1 MVIIF
6 WFPCIFNLL
15 VPNQKRSFSGNASH
29 SRKAPLL
36 KHELEKRYNGHKC
49 VWFTHIVTLGGYL
62 HRSHREKLA
71 LPREAYS
78 PSAWW
83 STMYVNRRGHDVSK
97 PYTTD
102 TNLMGNALG
111 SNHHDLPQL
120 LNLLIVVDWIN
131 GSDIPTHQI
140 HVRLEHSR
148 QFLGGICL
156 DH

>member
-83 STMYVNRRGHDVSK
+83 STIYVNRRGHDVSK
-97 PYTTD
+97 PYSLD
-102 TNLMGNALG
+102 RVGAGEGESGVGMPACRVGPVKHAL
-111 SNHHDLPQL
+111 
-120 LNLLIVVDWIN
+120 
-131 GSDIPTHQI
+131 T
-140 HVRLEHSR
+140 
-148 QFLGGICL
+148 
-156 DH
+156 